1 MSGYEHV
8 CQSSEDREAEA
19 RNLAWFSH
27 LSGENR
33 ARMGWPDSVRIFALR
48 LSGEY
53 LRADLLAMEG
63 AKRSHHRA
71 QTIEIPQQRKPHPL
85 ELHRASRAKR
95 AEPPPPSAPVY
106 RSDSRIESIRSDINN
121 NRNPRL

>member
-8 CQSSEDREAEA
+8 CQNSEDREAEA
-19 RNLAWFSH
+19 RNLAIFSH

-48 LSGEY
+48 LSGEF

-63 AKRSHHRA
+63 AKRSHQRA
-71 QTIEIPQQRKPHPL
+71 RTVEIPQQRKPHPL
-85 ELHRASRAKR
+85 EELRSRR
-95 AEPPPPSAPVY
+95 TRGDRRGVHSPHS
-106 RSDSRIESIRSDINN
+106 RSDI
-121 NRNPRL
+121 PYSGA